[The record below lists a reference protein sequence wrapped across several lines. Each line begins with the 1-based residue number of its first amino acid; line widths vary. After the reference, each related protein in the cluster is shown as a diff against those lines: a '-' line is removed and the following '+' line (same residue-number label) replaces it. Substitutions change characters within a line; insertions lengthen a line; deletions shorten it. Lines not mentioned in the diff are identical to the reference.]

1 MVFVN
6 FKTVIMSKKS
16 INKKEVNK
24 SIQEKVNQGISRTEI
39 LNELSEIYFDK
50 KTLSLLIAAI
60 PDPTR
65 KEKYKL
71 LNNVLLGLLLVTI
84 FSKIIVGF
92 SLLAQVSIGLTPFAI
107 LMPIINIYFALEVS
121 KYKGYIY
128 NILGLLTIAG
138 ILNTMTQLNE
148 SGLYGIADLIFGLL
162 IAGLAFYLGNIL
174 FPNYGLRGTKK
185 NRNGEIILD

>member
-1 MVFVN
+1 
-6 FKTVIMSKKS
+6 MSKKS

-71 LNNVLLGLLLVTI
+71 LN
-84 FSKIIVGF
+84 
-92 SLLAQVSIGLTPFAI
+92 LAQVSIGLTPFAI

-162 IAGLAFYLGNIL
+162 IAGLAFYLGNKL
-174 FPNYGLRGTKK
+174 FPNYGLRGPKK
-185 NRNGEIILD
+185 NTNGEIILE